1 MNKYEIRTQK
11 KKDAIINASLTLFK
25 EKGYTNVSINEIASF
40 SGIST
45 VSIYNYFNN
54 KEGLVTECTNI
65 LMKDSIEMAR
75 ELLGKKIDFKEK
87 LLQVVSICSDA
98 HQQLLGQY
106 FSPEA
111 LNDKVLV
118 NLCGESV
125 NKIRNNIIT
134 EFIEA
139 GKEEGAIEASISIQ
153 TIMEYINAITEIK
166 LSWDETSNFREKGL
180 ELFHL
185 ILYGLIGR

>member
-1 MNKYEIRTQK
+1 MNKYEIRTQI
-11 KKDAIINASLTLFK
+11 KKDAIINASLILFK

-65 LMKDSIEMAR
+65 LMKDMIEMTR
-75 ELLGKKIDFKEK
+75 ELLGKKIGFKEK

-118 NLCGESV
+118 NLYNENV
-125 NKIRNNIIT
+125 NKIRTNILK
-134 EFIEA
+134 EFIES
-139 GKEEGAIEASISIQ
+139 GKEEGAIEASIPTP

-166 LSWDETSNFREKGL
+166 LSWEETSNFKEKGL

>member
-1 MNKYEIRTQK
+1 
-11 KKDAIINASLTLFK
+11 
-25 EKGYTNVSINEIASF
+25 
-40 SGIST
+40 
-45 VSIYNYFNN
+45 
-54 KEGLVTECTNI
+54 
-65 LMKDSIEMAR
+65 MKDSIEMTR

-118 NLCGESV
+118 NLCGESI
-125 NKIRNNIIT
+125 NKIRINIIT

-139 GKEEGAIEASISIQ
+139 GKEEGAIEASLSVQ

-166 LSWDETSNFREKGL
+166 LSWEETSNYREKGL

>member
-11 KKDAIINASLTLFK
+11 KKDAIIHAALALFK
-25 EKGYTNVSINEIASF
+25 EKGYTNVSINEIASL

-54 KEGLVTECTNI
+54 KEGLIAESINI
-65 LMKDSIEMAR
+65 LMKKSIQMTLDVLE
-75 ELLGKKIDFKEK
+75 EKISFKEK
-87 LLQVVSICSDA
+87 LLKAVTICSNT
-98 HQQLLGQY
+98 HEQLLGEY

-111 LNDKVLV
+111 LDDKVLV
-118 NLCGESV
+118 NLCTENV
-125 NKIRNNIIT
+125 NKIRTDILMKFV
-134 EFIEA
+134 ES
-139 GKEEGAIEASISIQ
+139 GKDEGAIDPSISTQ
-153 TIMEYINAITEIK
+153 TIMEYINAITK
-166 LSWDETSNFREKGL
+166 MQLSWTTASNFKEKGL